1 MLRRSPPSFAYSWL
15 ALWLSLIC
23 LLASAALAESPRV
36 QPASHPTLVAANLPP
51 LIPTETFFSTQQESW
66 DHRISPDGKKLLWIA
81 LNDDKP
87 TVHFRHLDGGEVTT
101 ISAERPVRWAYWAYD
116 SRHITAW
123 WDNDGDE
130 NYHFLLAD
138 TENPDQAVRDVTPHE
153 GVKVRFQ
160 QAFPTRP
167 LEYLLKHNRRDRS
180 EFDLYWV
187 NLASGEEKL
196 IAQNPGDVFRFYT
209 NQAGELIAVQRRLSD
224 GSWSLDVKDGEAWR
238 PIATGSVEDE
248 LWIDGHPPVGATW
261 AWGVSN
267 RGRDRQVMIKL
278 DLKTGEETL
287 VYEDPRADV
296 QGIWEDEI
304 TYEPLLVWS
313 MPDYLKVKVFD
324 PAIEAVLE
332 KVGQE
337 GPFDF
342 SFMSWNQGKSAM
354 TMAVERDRHGRL
366 FYLLDRES
374 GAMDRLA
381 APRIAEHAGAL
392 STVTPVRFEA
402 RDGLTLNGYLTIP
415 QGTDGKNLPMVLAV
429 HGGPF
434 ARDSWGYSST
444 DQFFANRGYAVL
456 RVNYRGSTGYG
467 RAFMRAA
474 KREFAG
480 KMHTDL
486 IDGVNWAIEQGIAD
500 PEKIAIYGRSYGG
513 YATLVGLTFT
523 PDVFAAGINIVGV
536 ADLVT
541 AFETFPAYWKN
552 GLARWH
558 LYVGHIDNPED
569 KADMA
574 ARSPI
579 NFIDRIKRPMLVAQG
594 ANDVRVVREHS
605 DRVVAA
611 AREKGLDVDYI
622 VFDDEG
628 HAIRKWENRMT
639 LARAMERFLARH
651 LGGRAELTD

>member
-1 MLRRSPPSFAYSWL
+1 MRRRAPLLP
-15 ALWLSLIC
+15 ALWFVLVC
-23 LLASAALAESPRV
+23 LLAPAAAIADGPRV
-36 QPASHPTLVAANLPP
+36 QPATHPTLAAAALPP
-51 LIPTETFFSTQQESW
+51 LIPAETFFSTRQESW
-66 DHRISPDGKKLLWIA
+66 DHKISPDGKKLLWIA
-81 LNDDKP
+81 LKDDRP
-87 TVHFRHLDGGEVTT
+87 TIHVRDIDGGAVTA
-101 ISAERPVRWAYWAYD
+101 IPAERPVRWAHWAYD

-130 NYHFLLAD
+130 NYRFLLAD
-138 TENPDQAVRDVTPHE
+138 SGHPEKSVRDVTPYD
-153 GVKVRFQ
+153 GAKVRFQ
-160 QAFPTRP
+160 QAFPGRP
-167 LEYLLKHNRRDRS
+167 LEYLLKDNRRDPS
-180 EFDLYWV
+180 VFDLYWRD
-187 NLASGEEKL
+187 LASGEERL
-196 IAQNPGDVFRFYT
+196 VAENPGDVYRFYT
-209 NQAGELIAVQRRLSD
+209 DQAGALFALQRRLPD
-224 GSWSLDVKDGEAWR
+224 GRWSLDVKDGEGWR
-238 PIATGSVEDE
+238 PLVTGDVEDE
-248 LWIDGHPPVGATW
+248 LWIEGHPPAGATW

-267 RGRDRQVMIKL
+267 LGRDRQAMIRL
-278 DLKTGEETL
+278 DLTSGEETL
-287 VYEDPRADV
+287 VYEDPLADV
-296 QGIWEDEI
+296 QGVWEDEV
-304 TYEPLLVWS
+304 TYEPLLAWS
-313 MPDYLKVKVFD
+313 MPDYLKVKAFD
-324 PAIEAVLE
+324 PAIGSVLE
-332 KVGQE
+332 KVGQD

-342 SFMSWNQGKSAM
+342 RFTSWDRDKSAM
-354 TMAVERDRHGRL
+354 TLAVERDRHGKL

-374 GAMDRLA
+374 GTMERLA
-381 APRIAEHAGAL
+381 APRVAEHAEAL
-392 STVTPVRFEA
+392 STVTPVRFRA
-402 RDGLTLNGYLTIP
+402 RDGLALNGYLTTP
-415 QGTDGKNLPMVLAV
+415 AGTDGKALPMVLAV

-434 ARDSWGYSST
+434 WRDSWGYSAT

-500 PEKIAIYGRSYGG
+500 PEKVAIYGRSYGG

-523 PDVFAAGINIVGV
+523 PEVFAAGINIVGV

-558 LYVGHIDNPED
+558 LYVGHVDNPED
-569 KADMA
+569 RADMA

-579 NFIDRIKRPMLVAQG
+579 NFVDRIQRPLLVVQG

-605 DRVVAA
+605 DRIVAA

-628 HAIRKWENRMT
+628 HAIRRWENKMT

-651 LGGRAELTD
+651 LGGRAEVAD